1 MTRQRTGFIAL
12 LAADITSALGNKIA
26 LVAIPWLVLVSTG
39 DPAKMGL
46 AAAAELVPYLLSG
59 IFLTPFADRIG
70 LRFTSIAADILS
82 AGTVS
87 VIAIA
92 PQLGFGALIG
102 LVAITGTLRGTG
114 DRAKHVLLRP
124 MADAAGFNMARVA
137 AAYESLARSS
147 TLVGAPLGGVL
158 ILAAG
163 PQGAMWVDAA
173 TFAACAGLV
182 VGFVHPKEKP
192 ATEAEHYRAAL
203 LGGARYLRRDRV
215 LLTMITLIFVGNVFS
230 HALTVVLVPVWA
242 SDVRHSP
249 AAVGAVLGTF
259 AAGGVIGS
267 ALFTMFATRLPRR
280 TSFLA
285 GMLLS
290 EVPLLL
296 ILLSQNLSLVLA
308 VAFISGLG
316 ASTANPILGAMQY
329 ERIPPEL
336 QNRVFGLVTAFCYA
350 GLPLGGVL
358 GGAAVA
364 WLGLD
369 RALLYGGLLCLVIM
383 LILSVRARAS
393 WENDVESGRPRNYV
407 LRMLELF
414 ETFGDR
420 EAITTG
426 DRRLS
431 YADLR
436 ADVLGIAGALR
447 KHGVRPGMPV
457 AVLTKVPVEGPALQ
471 FALHLLG
478 CRIVCIV
485 IGVGRR
491 EQFDYLDRVR
501 PELFVYDPRTT
512 EELATELLDHLG
524 PIPVL
529 CLGPGGRGPDLTL
542 SPHETIDPEEIAA
555 DDPESVFP
563 TSGTTGTPKAILHT
577 NEMFTQSVV
586 LAEEWAAAGH
596 PRLRQLSFT
605 PLWWSAGTVATVIAL
620 GSGGLLVPEEAWSAA
635 AFLAGMRKH
644 AINYTFIAPA
654 MLYEVLD
661 HPELATTDCS
671 SMYLLNV
678 GGAPITPSRLRQA
691 IDRFGPVI
699 RLTYGLSES
708 PYVAAALVDEPPDRL
723 PTCGKPWGDV
733 EVEIRSEDGA
743 AVPDGTVG
751 ELWIRSRLN
760 FAGYLG
766 QPELTEESIV
776 DGWARTRDLGYRDA
790 GGYLYLVGRSQDM
803 IATGAGARKIYPKLI
818 EDVLATHPAVRV
830 AAAIG
835 VPDATLVEAVHAYV
849 VPEPGQAPDADELRT
864 LVTDEL
870 AAVYAPRSLD
880 FVDSLPMVGFGK
892 VNKVALRAR
901 YEAEHRPAYVIKA
914 LDAFAEFGDR
924 EAIVGVGWD
933 CRLTYN
939 ECRTMVLDMAAE
951 LRDAG
956 FRPGMTAAVMIAHPP
971 EGPLLQLALHLLGV
985 RTAWIAA
992 GTKRPEVDEYLAL
1005 INPELF
1011 IYDTRT
1017 HPKLGKEVGTDLGL
1031 PVCCLGPDG
1040 LGRDLLAPREAAPF
1054 DLESATGTVETI
1066 FQTSGTTG
1074 RPKPIHHTAA
1084 LYEQMYTLSEQWMA
1098 DGQPLLRHLS
1108 LTPMWYVAGQI
1119 SAVLNLFTG
1128 GVLFVLYKFEPAEYL
1143 ETIERHRANSVFIS
1157 PLMFGELLDHPDVK
1171 TRDLSSMELLSIGGA
1186 ATSPARLREGIARF
1200 GPVIRITY
1208 GLSETPWISAFPN
1221 INDDP
1226 EHPDRIRSCGTPY
1239 GDVRIE
1245 IRDEDG
1251 NVLPPGQVGELWVT
1265 SKLNFAGYWGRPDL
1279 TAETMVDGWLRT
1291 KDLAFADD
1299 DGYLH
1304 LVGRTQ
1310 DLIITGIGCDHIF
1323 PRPIEETLAA
1333 HPGVRAVAVI
1343 GVPDPELAE
1352 AAYAYVVPAE
1362 GEPATTEELSTVVA
1376 ERLGR
1381 SWVPRGFEFVDE
1393 LPRTGNGKAD
1403 IQELKARWAAKHR
1416 DAIGARG

>member
-1 MTRQRTGFIAL
+1 MSRQRTGFVAL
-12 LAADITSALGNKIA
+12 LAADVISALGNKIA
-26 LVAIPWLVLVSTG
+26 LVAIPWLVLVNTG

-59 IFLTPFADRIG
+59 IFLTPIADRIG
-70 LRFTSIAADILS
+70 LRLTSIAADLGSVLS
-82 AGTVS
+82 VA
-87 VIAIA
+87 AIA
-92 PQLGFGALIG
+92 AMPDIGFGTLIC
-102 LVAITGTLRGTG
+102 LVAVTGTLRGTG

-124 MADAAGFNMARVA
+124 MADAAEYRMARVA
-137 AAYESLARSS
+137 AAYESLSRSS
-147 TLVGAPLGGVL
+147 TLIGAPLGGLL

-163 PQGAMWVDAA
+163 AQGAMWVDAA
-173 TFAACAGLV
+173 TFAVCGGLV
-182 VGFVHPKEKP
+182 AGFVRPKEEP
-192 ATEAEHYRAAL
+192 VARTENYLAAL
-203 LGGARYLRRDRV
+203 RGGARYLRRDHV
-215 LLTMITLIFVGNVFS
+215 LLTMITLIFVGNVFI

-249 AAVGAVLGTF
+249 AAVGAVLGTY

-267 ALFTMFATRLPRR
+267 ALFTVFATRLPRR
-280 TSFLA
+280 SSFLA
-285 GMLLS
+285 GVLIS

-296 ILLSQNLSLVLA
+296 ILLSHNLPVVLA
-308 VAFISGLG
+308 VAFVGGLG
-316 ASTANPILGAMQY
+316 ASSANPILGAMQY
-329 ERIPPEL
+329 ERIPPAL

-350 GLPLGGVL
+350 GLPLGAVL
-358 GGAAVA
+358 GGATVA

-369 RALLYGGLLCLVIM
+369 KALLYGGLLCLVVM

-393 WENDVESGRPRNYV
+393 WEDDVESGRPRNYV

-414 ETFGDR
+414 ASFGDLD
-420 EAITTG
+420 AIKAG
-426 DRRLS
+426 ERQLS

-436 ADVLGIAGALR
+436 ADVLGMATALK

-457 AVLTKVPVEGPALQ
+457 AVLNKVPMEGPALQ
-471 FALHLLG
+471 LALHLLG
-478 CRIVCIV
+478 CRIVGIV
-485 IGVGRR
+485 LGVARR
-491 EQFDYLDRVR
+491 EQLEYLHRIQ
-501 PELFVYDPRTT
+501 PELFIYDPRTT
-512 EELATELLDHLG
+512 EDVATELLDQLG

-529 CLGPGGRGPDLTL
+529 CLGPGGRGADLST
-542 SPHETIDPEEIAA
+542 SPHQTVEPEDLVA
-555 DDPESVFP
+555 DGPDSVFP

-577 NEMFTQSVV
+577 NEMFTQAVV

-596 PRLRQLSFT
+596 PRLRQQSFT
-605 PLWWSAGTVATVIAL
+605 PLWWSAGTVATMIAL
-620 GSGGLLVPEEAWSAA
+620 GSGGLLLPEEAWSAD
-635 AFLAGMRKH
+635 AFLEGMRKH
-644 AINYTFIAPA
+644 RINYTFIAPA

-661 HPELATTDCS
+661 HPDLATTDCS
-671 SMYLLNV
+671 SMYMFNV
-678 GGAPITPSRLRQA
+678 GGAPITPARLRQA

-708 PYVAAALVDEPPDRL
+708 PYVAAELIEEASDRL

-733 EVEIRSEDGA
+733 EIEIRSEDGTV
-743 AVPDGTVG
+743 VPDGQVG
-751 ELWIRSRLN
+751 ELWVRSKLN
-760 FAGYLG
+760 LAEYLD
-766 QPELTEESIV
+766 QPELTAESIV

-790 GGYLYLVGRSQDM
+790 EGYLYLVGRTQDM
-803 IATGAGARKIYPKLI
+803 IATGAGARKIYPKLV
-818 EDVLATHPAVRV
+818 EDVLTTHPAVRA

-835 VPDATLVEAVHAYV
+835 VPDAKLVEAVHAYV
-849 VPEPGQAPDADELRT
+849 VPEPGQLPDAGELRT
-864 LVTDEL
+864 LVADEL
-870 AAVYAPRSLD
+870 AVVYAPNSMD

-901 YEAEHRPAYVIKA
+901 YEAEHRPAYVIRA

-924 EAIVGVGWD
+924 EAIVGIGWD

-939 ECRTMVLDMAAE
+939 ECRAMVLDMAAE

-956 FRPGMTAAVMIAHPP
+956 FRQGMTAAVMVAHPP
-971 EGPLLQLALHLLGV
+971 EAPMLQLALHLLGV
-985 RTAWIAA
+985 RTAWITA
-992 GTKRPEVDEYLAL
+992 GAKRPEIDEYLEL

-1017 HPKLGKEVGTDLGL
+1017 HPNIGTQVAKDLGL

-1040 LGRDLLAPREAAPF
+1040 LGRDLLAPSEADPF
-1054 DLESATGTVETI
+1054 DLDSATGTVETI

-1128 GVLFVLYKFEPAEYL
+1128 GVLFVLYQFEPDEYL

-1157 PLMFGELLDHPDVK
+1157 PLMFGELLDHPAIE
-1171 TRDLSSMELLSIGGA
+1171 TTDLSSMELLSIGGA
-1186 ATSPARLREGIARF
+1186 AVSPARLREGIARF

-1208 GLSETPWISAFPN
+1208 GLSETPWISAFPG
-1221 INDDP
+1221 IDDDP

-1239 GDVRIE
+1239 GDVRVE

-1251 NVLPPGQVGELWVT
+1251 NVLPAGGVGELWVK
-1265 SKLNFAGYWGRPDL
+1265 SKLNFAGYFGKPHE
-1279 TAETMVDGWLRT
+1279 TAEMMVDGWLRT
-1291 KDLAFADD
+1291 KDLVFADD

-1323 PRPIEETLAA
+1323 PRPIEEALAT
-1333 HPGVRAVAVI
+1333 HPKVRAVAVI

-1362 GEPATTEELSTVVA
+1362 GDPATTEELSTVVA

-1416 DAIGARG
+1416 DVIGARG